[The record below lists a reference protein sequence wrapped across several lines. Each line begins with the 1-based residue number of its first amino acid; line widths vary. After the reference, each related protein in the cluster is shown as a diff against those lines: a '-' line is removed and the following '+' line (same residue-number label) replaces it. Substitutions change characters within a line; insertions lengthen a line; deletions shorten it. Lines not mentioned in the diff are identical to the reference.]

1 MGNYRTEEELTSI
14 FFFFFFLII
23 PVSQYLENY
32 PVSSASERSYGMP
45 YRQLWINEHFCL
57 LFHFESCKSKC
68 VFPHG
73 VFVLMAI
80 AIKRRPS
87 DRAGGATKVPR
98 KRVQLDVQMNTFK
111 EPDEE
116 KEVGSQEWSTRT
128 PLINIRARERTR
140 SKL

>member
-1 MGNYRTEEELTSI
+1 
-14 FFFFFFLII
+14 
-23 PVSQYLENY
+23 
-32 PVSSASERSYGMP
+32 
-45 YRQLWINEHFCL
+45 
-57 LFHFESCKSKC
+57 
-68 VFPHG
+68 
-73 VFVLMAI
+73 MAI